1 MENLLEELDA
11 WLTDGGPPKLLNSG
25 ELTDSLAITT
35 KIIAPLIERF
45 GEQRRHKLLLLTKS
59 DAVDSILNLNH
70 NHQAIAS
77 FSLNSTQAA
86 QKFEAGTPNPSNRL
100 KAARQCKDAGYP
112 VRVRVDPMLPH
123 EGWEEAYSQLAEEVN
138 ELNPERVTLGSLRY
152 FPLVKAYSKRDRTV
166 FNFPTERSVDRRFR
180 LPTTLRIKM
189 YKHMHRRLRTRYV
202 SLCKETID
210 VVKTLRFPQ
219 RCNCVP

>member
-1 MENLLEELDA
+1 
-11 WLTDGGPPKLLNSG
+11 
-25 ELTDSLAITT
+25 
-35 KIIAPLIERF
+35 
-45 GEQRRHKLLLLTKS
+45 
-59 DAVDSILNLNH
+59 
-70 NHQAIAS
+70 
-77 FSLNSTQAA
+77 
-86 QKFEAGTPNPSNRL
+86 
-100 KAARQCKDAGYP
+100 
-112 VRVRVDPMLPH
+112 MLPH
-123 EGWEEAYSQLAEEVN
+123 EGWEEAYSQLAKEIN

-152 FPLVKAYSKRDRTV
+152 FPLVKAYSKRDQTV

-189 YKHMHRRLRTRYV
+189 YKHMHQRLRAQDV